1 MGKNKGKKGILKEKV
16 CETCL
21 IYIPSSCVV
30 PQLSKAERMV
40 VTVSEIV
47 RILIEAHE
55 KGEDINLNR
64 YVSNNNNNLLS
75 VSLCV
80 CACILGIILVCGY
93 ATLLRVCGHINLLI
107 LLFFSR
113 LKGEVASKN
122 GLSTQPRLV
131 DIIAAVPPDY
141 RKALLPK
148 LKVYLQCI
156 FNFSYQI

>member
-1 MGKNKGKKGILKEKV
+1 MYYLYPF
-16 CETCL
+16 L
-21 IYIPSSCVV
+21 FVV

-64 YVSNNNNNLLS
+64 YISNNNNNLLS
-75 VSLCV
+75 VYMCV
-80 CACILGIILVCGY
+80 CACILCIILVCGY
-93 ATLLRVCGHINLLI
+93 ATLLRGCGHINLLI

>member
-1 MGKNKGKKGILKEKV
+1 MGKNKGKKGILSEKV
-16 CETCL
+16 CKTRL
-21 IYIPSSCVV
+21 IYIPFSCVV

-64 YVSNNNNNLLS
+64 YISNNNNNLLS
-75 VSLCV
+75 VTVCV
-80 CACILGIILVCGY
+80 CMHFGYYISVCY
-93 ATLLRVCGHINLLI
+93 VTLLSGCGHINLLI

-148 LKVYLQCI
+148 LKVYL
-156 FNFSYQI
+156 